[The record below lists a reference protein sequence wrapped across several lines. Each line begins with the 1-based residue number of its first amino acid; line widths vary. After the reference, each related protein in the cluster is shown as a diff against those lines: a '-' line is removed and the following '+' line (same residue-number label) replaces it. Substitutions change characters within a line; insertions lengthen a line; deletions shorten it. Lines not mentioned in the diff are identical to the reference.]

1 MYCSGAGAVTALV
14 GPSGAGKTT
23 IARLVPRL
31 WEPGGGSVALGGV
44 DVRELPLDTL
54 LARIAVVFQE
64 VFLFHGTVRENLL
77 LAKPDATEEEISR
90 ACRAARAD
98 AFTQSW
104 RGPSRV
110 VTDRCDTF
118 AEGMATRMSYDL
130 TFDILKRELN
140 DIVTLE
146 EEELEEGVRL
156 ALSLTHNLAEGAGA
170 ASLAAASKIR
180 ERLKGK
186 KVVCVMSGGNI
197 DKRTLK
203 RIL

>member
-1 MYCSGAGAVTALV
+1 
-14 GPSGAGKTT
+14 
-23 IARLVPRL
+23 
-31 WEPGGGSVALGGV
+31 
-44 DVRELPLDTL
+44 
-54 LARIAVVFQE
+54 
-64 VFLFHGTVRENLL
+64 
-77 LAKPDATEEEISR
+77 
-90 ACRAARAD
+90 
-98 AFTQSW
+98 
-104 RGPSRV
+104 
-110 VTDRCDTF
+110 
-118 AEGMATRMSYDL
+118 MATRMSYDL